1 MESQTEQYHAQI
13 RLLFTFRAHS
23 SRKHTMPRSSHDA
36 PASAG
41 AAKPRK
47 PKAKPAPV
55 AAAAPAPAP
64 VAIVAAPPAAATP
77 TLAGGASSR
86 GKGRGKGVLPE
97 LKRRGKVET
106 ARAQRLRVHPIS
118 GISDG
123 RLKVLACQMGLTSL
137 RSEAKRA
144 ILAVVSANIEH
155 MLHQAIVMAA
165 CSRRRTL
172 RASHITE
179 AYERENTSTQR
190 LYLATADGAEETG
203 ERVRRMALKAVR
215 AGAAAKKRAR
225 AVAAATEDD
234 AIMH

>member
-1 MESQTEQYHAQI
+1 
-13 RLLFTFRAHS
+13 
-23 SRKHTMPRSSHDA
+23 MPRSSHDA

-55 AAAAPAPAP
+55 AAAAPATAPVAAAAPAATPAP
-64 VAIVAAPPAAATP
+64 VV
-77 TLAGGASSR
+77 AGGASSR
-86 GKGRGKGVLPE
+86 GKGGAPRSKGVLPE
-97 LKRRGKVET
+97 IKRRGKVET

-179 AYERENTSTQR
+179 AYERENTNTQR

-225 AVAAATEDD
+225 AVATEEPRATMLTNGPRD
-234 AIMH
+234 MHH

>member
-1 MESQTEQYHAQI
+1 
-13 RLLFTFRAHS
+13 
-23 SRKHTMPRSSHDA
+23 MPRSSHDA

-64 VAIVAAPPAAATP
+64 VAIVAAAAPVVAATVV
-77 TLAGGASSR
+77 AGGASGR
-86 GKGRGKGVLPE
+86 GKGGAPRSKGVLPE
-97 LKRRGKVET
+97 IKRRGKVET